1 MDSKRKSELLERLLS
16 APKTRDEK
24 EERVLDS
31 LEWSLADFVPDD
43 LESIGEFRAGMLL
56 QEPDRWPAYV
66 EASKKDRWAWETL
79 SGLVRIFRKRAQG
92 RVRDVVLPPPLSKWV
107 LDVASSSKRGP
118 PPWEHRPKLQ
128 KYRHH
133 NIAMAIERL
142 HDLGRPYAPP
152 SENSACLLIAER
164 TGMKIDSV
172 RDIWKK
178 QKKRIRL
185 MKATSPDI
193 FLIG

>member
-1 MDSKRKSELLERLLS
+1 MESKRKSELLERLLS

-56 QEPDRWPAYV
+56 QEPDHWPAYI

-128 KYRHH
+128 VYRHH
-133 NIAMAIERL
+133 TIAIAIERL
-142 HDLGRPYAPP
+142 HDVGRPYAPP
-152 SENSACLLIAER
+152 SENTACHLVGER
-164 TGMKIDSV
+164 LGKNIDSI

-178 QKKRIRL
+178 QREWIRST
-185 MKATSPDI
+185 KAASPHV

>member
-1 MDSKRKSELLERLLS
+1 MDSKRKSELLERLWS
-16 APKTRDEK
+16 VPKTRDEK

-43 LESIGEFRAGMLL
+43 LESIGELRGGMLL
-56 QEPDRWPAYV
+56 QEPDLWPAYI

-118 PPWEHRPKLQ
+118 PPWEHRPKL
-128 KYRHH
+128 KEFEHRT
-133 NIAMAIERL
+133 IAMAIERL

-152 SENSACLLIAER
+152 SENTACHLVAER
-164 TGMKIDSV
+164 LGKKIDLV

-178 QKKRIRL
+178 QRERIRS
-185 MKATSPDI
+185 MKAASPEV
-193 FLIG
+193 FHFG